1 MPDEDGS
8 ENATTAAAAEDED
21 EDEENEDEE
30 NEDVTPIAEKHH
42 GEVEADEV
50 NAPMVLAEQEPVGED
65 EAAVRHVADG
75 GNEHHK
81 TILTTTTTLRMTTL
95 LLRMTTTTT
104 TTTTTTVSIRIKT
117 TKAHCQRRK
126 GRNRPQNLG
135 PCMNQPIRR
144 RAVAVGPAVLFLL

>member
-8 ENATTAAAAEDED
+8 ENATTAATTED
-21 EDEENEDEE
+21 EDEE

-75 GNEHHK
+75 GNEPVCHPK
-81 TILTTTTTLRMTTL
+81 TLLTTTTTLRMTTL

-104 TTTTTTVSIRIKT
+104 LLLLLLLLLMMMMLARP
-117 TKAHCQRRK
+117 CQPQQLSHRR
-126 GRNRPQNLG
+126 
-135 PCMNQPIRR
+135 
-144 RAVAVGPAVLFLL
+144 